1 MTQEIYDTIIIG
13 GGPAGAGA
21 AVYAARKRL
30 KTLLVTTDFGGQS
43 KISGAIEN
51 WLGEIS
57 ITGQEL
63 ADKLQKHVEAQEGVE
78 IRTSEKVTEVREGE
92 ECAFEVETEKGA
104 IYRSQTV
111 IVASGGRR
119 KLLNVP
125 GEDRLKGKGL
135 SFCSTCDA
143 PFFED
148 RDAAVIGSGNAA
160 LEMVIDLGA
169 YARKIYLFMRGE
181 ELKADP
187 GIQEKI
193 KEVSQLKIIEHAEV
207 QEILG
212 KETVSGLRYQ
222 DRETGKM
229 QELKVDG
236 IFLGIGSNPNSEIV
250 RHLVNTNDAGEIILD
265 HRTAKTSK
273 PGVFAAGDVTD
284 DPFKQNNI
292 SAGDGV
298 RAALSVYFHI
308 LSIKKYSPCAVN
320 MA

>member
-30 KTLLVTTDFGGQS
+30 KTLLITTDFGGQS

-57 ITGQEL
+57 ITGNEL

-78 IRTSEKVTEVREGE
+78 IVRPEKVTAVREGSD
-92 ECAFEVETEKGA
+92 CAFEVQTEKGA
-104 IYRSQTV
+104 VYRSRTV

-125 GEDRLKGKGL
+125 GEDRLKGQGL

-160 LEMVIDLGA
+160 LEMVIDLGT
-169 YARKIYLFMRGE
+169 YARKIYLIIRGG
-181 ELKADP
+181 ELRADP

-193 KEVSQLKIIEHAEV
+193 KEVSQLKIIDHAEV
-207 QEILG
+207 KEILG
-212 KETVSGLRYQ
+212 DQAVTGLRYQ
-222 DRETGKM
+222 DCETGKM
-229 QELKVDG
+229 QELEVDG
-236 IFLGIGSNPNSEIV
+236 IFLGIGSRPNSEIV
-250 RHLVNTNDAGEIILD
+250 RDLVDTNEAGEIILD
-265 HRTAKTSK
+265 HRTAKTSR

-298 RAALSVYFHI
+298 RAALSVYFYI
-308 LSIKKYSPCAVN
+308 LSVKKYSPCAIN